1 MRALAGHLCLTCAFP
16 SRDVRTP
23 QQLAV
28 WQTVSTALVAAAIGP
43 CCNCPMDVLK
53 TRFMAQVI
61 VPGVAPKY
69 TSVLQ
74 AIRLIAKEEG
84 VLALWK
90 GLIPR
95 LARLAPGQ
103 AITWTVVS
111 RVQHFFE
118 TRDL

>member
-1 MRALAGHLCLTCAFP
+1 
-16 SRDVRTP
+16 
-23 QQLAV
+23 
-28 WQTVSTALVAAAIGP
+28 
-43 CCNCPMDVLK
+43 MDVLK

-61 VPGVAPKY
+61 VPGQTPKY

-74 AIRLIAKEEG
+74 AIRVIAKEEG

-103 AITWTVVS
+103 AITWTVVT
-111 RVQHFFE
+111 RIQHLFE
-118 TRDL
+118 TRDM